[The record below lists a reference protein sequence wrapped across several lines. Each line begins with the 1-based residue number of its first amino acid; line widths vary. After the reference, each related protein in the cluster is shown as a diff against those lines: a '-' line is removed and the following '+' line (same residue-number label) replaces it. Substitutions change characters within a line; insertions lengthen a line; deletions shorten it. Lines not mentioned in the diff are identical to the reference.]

1 MSPASVGSA
10 CGIFLLLTLLYYQIL
25 LGLSTIFIKMFLIF
39 LVIYFSRKWL
49 TTNVIGVNIHS
60 MNVNCINLMSR
71 NVSYILIMLNGVD
84 NMKQL
89 CVRVDDA
96 VADRLKSAAEE
107 ERRSVADYIRGLIL
121 EDLERREEDK

>member
-1 MSPASVGSA
+1 MSPASASNT

-49 TTNVIGVNIHS
+49 TMNVIGVNIHS
-60 MNVNCINLMSR
+60 MDVNCINLMSR

>member
-1 MSPASVGSA
+1 MSPASASNT

-49 TTNVIGVNIHS
+49 TMNVIGVNIHS
-60 MNVNCINLMSR
+60 MNVNCISLMSR

>member
-1 MSPASVGSA
+1 M
-10 CGIFLLLTLLYYQIL
+10 
-25 LGLSTIFIKMFLIF
+25 
-39 LVIYFSRKWL
+39 
-49 TTNVIGVNIHS
+49 NVIGVNIHS

-96 VADRLKSAAEE
+96 VAERLKAAAEE

>member
-1 MSPASVGSA
+1 M
-10 CGIFLLLTLLYYQIL
+10 
-25 LGLSTIFIKMFLIF
+25 
-39 LVIYFSRKWL
+39 
-49 TTNVIGVNIHS
+49 NVIGVNIHS

-71 NVSYILIMLNGVD
+71 NASYILIMLNGVD

>member
-49 TTNVIGVNIHS
+49 TMNVIGVNIHS
-60 MNVNCINLMSR
+60 MDVNCINLMSR

>member
-1 MSPASVGSA
+1 MSPASVGST
-10 CGIFLLLTLLYYQIL
+10 CGIFLLLTLLYYQTL
-25 LGLSTIFIKMFLIF
+25 LGLSTIFIKMFLIL

-49 TTNVIGVNIHS
+49 TMNVIGVNIHS
-60 MNVNCINLMSR
+60 MDVNCINLMSR